1 MTLKEN
7 GLFWRHSPQR
17 YFHVEVSFV
26 PFFPQKQNLSLSS
39 CQLSIVM
46 FKINFVL
53 LLFVHLALVC
63 WRTSHNSFLGFNDVR
78 ACLLVVFL
86 NLFSKSSF
94 FCHQHCQH
102 HHHHRQGHPD
112 LEPRNIFSAFL
123 LLLLRPVMWLGS
135 IDKSDCWTKSYN
147 LHEIRYTGWFF

>member
-46 FKINFVL
+46 FKIYFVL
-53 LLFVHLALVC
+53 LLFVHLALIC
-63 WRTSHNSFLGFNDVR
+63 WGTSHNSFLRFNDVR

-86 NLFSKSSF
+86 NLFSKSSS
-94 FCHQHCQH
+94 FCPMSSTFNIANITIITAKTILTLNQETSFPPFSFCCC
-102 HHHHRQGHPD
+102 D
-112 LEPRNIFSAFL
+112 LKYGWPQLTNLTVGQNHIIF
-123 LLLLRPVMWLGS
+123 
-135 IDKSDCWTKSYN
+135 IKSN
-147 LHEIRYTGWFF
+147 